1 MRLCSF
7 NVNSPSCWCAGGA
20 GGGVVPLEPSH
31 FANISLSQSLQ
42 NHALTASPS
51 SICCSMLRFQPHA
64 SSWMLRRYLDIC
76 RMQAVGK
83 CICRL
88 KLEARMVAA
97 VGGAPGGCSWNGQF
111 FPSSSLP
118 LAARQCPPRIMIQP
132 RPTPFHH
139 SFSSLSNLRSASPT
153 WLWWDPPS
161 RII

>member
-1 MRLCSF
+1 MHSQHLLQVYVAQCCGF
-7 NVNSPSCWCAGGA
+7 NPMLQVGCWGDT
-20 GGGVVPLEPSH
+20 L
-31 FANISLSQSLQ
+31 
-42 NHALTASPS
+42 
-51 SICCSMLRFQPHA
+51 
-64 SSWMLRRYLDIC
+64 IC

-161 RII
+161 RNISYFEFYGCLCSGVNRKAWKEKKIANI